1 MSHTNS
7 TTTTV
12 REAVRRTGARTQR
25 FVWTTFLRLRPNW
38 EPIDERGGGRNS
50 DEGMHIG
57 AGAVI
62 AGTIAAGI
70 AAFVASKLG
79 ALDEVK

>member
-1 MSHTNS
+1 MHDTMN
-7 TTTTV
+7 TTTARRAVARVQQIVWTMFM
-12 REAVRRTGARTQR
+12 RFRPAAWEAV
-25 FVWTTFLRLRPNW
+25 
-38 EPIDERGGGRNS
+38 DERGGGRNS

-70 AAFVASKLG
+70 AAFVANRLGVLG
-79 ALDEVK
+79 AVR